1 MNCLFLA
8 HPSVRSFSLTD
19 GVFIEV
25 LGDKRNAERR
35 RRMTWGLKPPAS
47 LADHATIELR
57 RITEV
62 LQVDH
67 ASLFLRDP
75 AHPHRAVPVAETG
88 RPLAEALTE
97 HATIVG
103 RALHTGRVQEVH
115 QPAGSGQTTCA
126 ALATPLEHDGQAV
139 GALLVVTLRKNRRLG
154 AIDAQLIGRATET
167 LVERILARGDHGAH
181 GTASDRF
188 ARGAAGARRLRTG
201 S

>member
-1 MNCLFLA
+1 
-8 HPSVRSFSLTD
+8 
-19 GVFIEV
+19 
-25 LGDKRNAERR
+25 
-35 RRMTWGLKPPAS
+35 MTWRVKPAAS

-75 AHPHRAVPVAETG
+75 DHPHRAVPVAETG
-88 RPLAEALTE
+88 APIAEALSE

-103 RALHTGRVQEVH
+103 RVLQTGRVQEVH
-115 QPAGSGQTTCA
+115 LPSRPGETTCA
-126 ALATPLEHDGQAV
+126 ALATPLEHEGEAV

-167 LVERILARGDHGAH
+167 LVERILPRGGEGVEGA
-181 GTASDRF
+181 GSQRF
-188 ARGAAGARRLRTG
+188 TRDTPGARRLRAN

>member
-1 MNCLFLA
+1 
-8 HPSVRSFSLTD
+8 
-19 GVFIEV
+19 
-25 LGDKRNAERR
+25 
-35 RRMTWGLKPPAS
+35 MTWRVKPAAS

-75 AHPHRAVPVAETG
+75 DDPQRAVAVAETG
-88 RPLAEALTE
+88 TPVAEALSE

-103 RALHTGRVQEVH
+103 RVLQTGRVQEVH
-115 QPAGSGQTTCA
+115 LASGAGESTCA
-126 ALATPLEHDGQAV
+126 ALATPLQHEGQAV

-167 LVERILARGDHGAH
+167 LVERILPWSGEAPD
-181 GTASDRF
+181 
-188 ARGAAGARRLRTG
+188 GAASKRFTRDTPSARRLRAR